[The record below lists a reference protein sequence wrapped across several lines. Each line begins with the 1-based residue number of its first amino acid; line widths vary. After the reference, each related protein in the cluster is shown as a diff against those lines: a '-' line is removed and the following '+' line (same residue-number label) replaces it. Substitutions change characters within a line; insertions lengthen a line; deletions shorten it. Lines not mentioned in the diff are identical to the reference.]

1 MPALHL
7 GKPACSGMLV
17 CKEAGR
23 DRRSMDGTP
32 PSNMPTWVR
41 QRHWWLVLL
50 ALWAAAVGLTWRSH
64 VTDIRRQSLEV
75 ASEGARNI
83 FRMAVLA
90 RSWNASHG
98 GVYVPVTP
106 HFQPN
111 PYLLHGQRDVTTT
124 DGQQL
129 TLVNPYHMSRLIAEM
144 AQLDTG
150 AVFRLTSRKPM
161 RPDNAP
167 DAWENKSLE
176 AFERGV
182 KETVGIEE
190 TPQGEMLRYMAP
202 LRTEVECLACHA
214 HQGHQL
220 GDIRGGMSVSQLY
233 APIETYTQASIRQ
246 SMLTYLGVFLL
257 VSAAGAVALE
267 MLRRRWMELG
277 DKIFELSETRSELVQ
292 SEKMASLGRM
302 VAGFAHEINTPVGV
316 AVGAVSQNE
325 EGLRRIDALLTT
337 DEVDEAQL
345 RSELDGLR
353 EGGALALSNLQR
365 AARLVQSFKRTSTD
379 QTSEEPRVLVVR
391 ELFTDVL
398 FTLHN
403 VLKRLPIQT
412 HVECEPN
419 LKIHGPAG
427 LLEQVITNLVLN
439 AVQHAFDNG
448 ARSGNV
454 TLRASRSGNQLVMQC
469 EDDGC
474 GMPADQA
481 QRVFEPFYTTRRGQG
496 GTGLGLYVCYQI
508 ASTQLGGTLHCT
520 STPGKG
526 SLFEMRFD
534 AQFVETPAST
544 AQP

>member
-1 MPALHL
+1 MPA
-7 GKPACSGMLV
+7 
-17 CKEAGR
+17 
-23 DRRSMDGTP
+23 
-32 PSNMPTWVR
+32 WIR
-41 QRHWWLVLL
+41 QRRWWLVLL
-50 ALWAAAVGLTWRSH
+50 LAWVVAVGLTWRSH
-64 VTDIRRQSLEV
+64 VVDIRRQSLEV
-75 ASEGARNI
+75 SSEGARNI
-83 FRMAVLA
+83 FRMVVLA

-98 GVYVPVTP
+98 GVYVPVTSE
-106 HFQPN
+106 FQPN
-111 PYLLHGQRDVTTT
+111 LYLLHGQRDVTTT
-124 DGQQL
+124 GGLHL

-144 AQLDTG
+144 ARLETG

-161 RPDNAP
+161 RPENAP
-167 DAWENKSLE
+167 DTWEDQSLQ
-176 AFERGV
+176 AFEKGI
-182 KETVGIEE
+182 KETVGIED

-202 LRTEVECLACHA
+202 LRTETECLSCHA

-220 GDIRGGMSVSQLY
+220 GDIRGGISVSQLY
-233 APIETYTQASIRQ
+233 APIEAYTKASIRQ
-246 SMLTYLGVFLL
+246 STLTYLGVFLL
-257 VSAAGAVALE
+257 VCAAGALALE

-325 EGLRRIDALLTT
+325 EGLRRIEAMLTT
-337 DEVDEAQL
+337 EEVDETQL
-345 RSELDGLR
+345 RSELDSLR
-353 EGGALALSNLQR
+353 EGGALAMSNLQR

-379 QTSEEPRVLVVR
+379 QTSEEPRTLVVR

-412 HVECEPN
+412 HVECAPE

-427 LLEQVITNLVLN
+427 LLEQVMTNLVLN
-439 AVQHAFDNG
+439 AVQHAFGNG
-448 ARSGNV
+448 ARSGNL
-454 TLRASRSGNQLVMQC
+454 TLRASRTGNQLILQC

-496 GTGLGLYVCYQI
+496 GTGLGLYICYQI
-508 ASTQLGGTLHCT
+508 ATTQLGGTIQCV
-520 STPGKG
+520 STLGKG
-526 SLFEMRFD
+526 SIIEMRFD
-534 AQFVETPAST
+534 AQFADSPAST